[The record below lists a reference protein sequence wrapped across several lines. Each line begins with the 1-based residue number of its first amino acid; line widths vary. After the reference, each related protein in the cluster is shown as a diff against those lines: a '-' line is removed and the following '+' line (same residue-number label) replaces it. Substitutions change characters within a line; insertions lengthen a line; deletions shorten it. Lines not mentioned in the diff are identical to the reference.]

1 MGVPALVQW
10 IKDPV
15 LFLWQHEFR
24 LWPLQCVKNP
34 VLGVPLVPQGV
45 KNPTGIHEDV
55 GLIPALAQ

>member
-1 MGVPALVQW
+1 MQW